1 MMRDAWDKLRVDN
14 HILTYGPPTDPL
26 PRYEARM
33 KLAAHLARY
42 ISVLDVAC
50 GVGHLYPL
58 LQPKT
63 WKYKGVDSSEPMIER
78 AREYFP
84 YGNFEVADAYD
95 LSDQDVYNTVIA
107 TSLLIHIDR
116 TDTEKIL
123 TELWAHAR
131 KQLIFTMPI
140 DKDFTKVVTLGRK
153 VPESSGQTLI
163 THTTHARLDKI
174 LARLQPGR
182 IGIVPF
188 PKGAF
193 GYGLND
199 YLIEVLRP

>member
-26 PRYEARM
+26 PRYALRM
-33 KLAAHLARY
+33 QLAAHLVRY
-42 ISVLDVAC
+42 PSVLDVAC

-58 LQPKT
+58 LWPRM
-63 WKYKGVDSSEPMIER
+63 WPYKGVDSSEPMIER

-84 YGNFEVADAYD
+84 DGVFEVADAYD
-95 LSDQDVYNTVIA
+95 LSDQAEYDTVIA

-116 TDTEKIL
+116 TDTGKIL
-123 TELWAHAR
+123 NELWAHAR

-174 LARLQPGR
+174 LSRLQPER
-182 IGIVPF
+182 IGLAPF

-199 YLIEVLRP
+199 YLIEVLRH